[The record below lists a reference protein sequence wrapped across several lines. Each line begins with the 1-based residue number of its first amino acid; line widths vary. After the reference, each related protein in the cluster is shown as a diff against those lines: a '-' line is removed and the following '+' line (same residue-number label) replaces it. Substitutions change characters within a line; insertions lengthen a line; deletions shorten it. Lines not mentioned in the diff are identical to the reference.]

1 MVTCL
6 VCGKQYE
13 TGDCPRC
20 KFPDVQIPGM
30 EREQAI
36 VQLKPVIEASRKAFL
51 ETVRVEVISYRWKDR
66 NGTIVLDRKDCLEL
80 GTGTALAQGEVWLP
94 GKFARI
100 ADEAEIPV
108 KIRVTA
114 GDEVIEKTIRVPNLH
129 KPELQ
134 QLGAKLDQDFNITLL
149 LRNDTQKSVQ
159 SAPVS
164 LF

>member
-6 VCGKQYE
+6 VCGKKYE

-30 EREQAI
+30 EREKA
-36 VQLKPVIEASRKAFL
+36 VVHLKPVIEASRKAFL
-51 ETVRVEVISYRWKDR
+51 ENIRVEVISYRWKNQD
-66 NGTIVLDRKDCLEL
+66 GTIVLDRKDCLAL

-100 ADEAEIPV
+100 ADEASVPV
-108 KIRVTA
+108 KLRVTA
-114 GDEVIEKTIRVPNLH
+114 GDEVIEKNIRVPNLH

-134 QLGAKLDQDFNITLL
+134 QLGAKMDQNFNITLF
-149 LRNDTQKSVQ
+149 LRNDSQNRVQ
-159 SAPVS
+159 SDPTP

>member
-6 VCGKQYE
+6 VCGKKYE
-13 TGDCPRC
+13 AGECPRC

-36 VQLKPVIEASRKAFL
+36 AHLKPVIEASRKAFL
-51 ETVRVEVISYRWKDR
+51 ENIRVEVISYRWKDKD
-66 NGTIVLDRKDCLEL
+66 GTIVLDRKDNLVL

-100 ADEAEIPV
+100 ADEADIPV

-114 GDEVIEKTIRVPNLH
+114 GDEVIEKSIRVPNLH

-134 QLGAKLDQDFNITLL
+134 QLGAKLDQNFNIILL
-149 LRNDTQKSVQ
+149 LRNDSQKCVQ
-159 SAPVS
+159 SAPVP

>member
-6 VCGKQYE
+6 VCGKKYE

-30 EREQAI
+30 DREKALI
-36 VQLKPVIEASRKAFL
+36 HLKPAIEASRKAFL
-51 ETVRVEVISYRWKDR
+51 ETVRVDVISYRWKDQD
-66 NGTIVLDRKDCLEL
+66 GTIVLDRKDALTL
-80 GTGTALAQGEVWLP
+80 GTGTALTQGEVWLT

-100 ADEAEIPV
+100 ADEAFVPV

-114 GDEVIEKTIRVPNLH
+114 GDEVTEKTVRVPNLQ

-134 QLGAKLDQDFNITLL
+134 QLGAKLDQDLNITLL
-149 LRNDTQKSVQ
+149 LRNDSQKPVQ
-159 SAPVS
+159 SDPTP